1 LNRRFPAIIR
11 VKRDLVANGAFQKW
25 EGIRQSGR
33 LERITASRL
42 EQGRLMAVRTGAKRR
57 IAMSQVEEV
66 AARLTQ
72 ARNEL
77 APITERLLDIEVRL
91 VAAKAA
97 DIERPAKVSLR
108 EFTLN
113 LLDSHTGFTQDYQV
127 TNVRQS
133 AVK

>member
-1 LNRRFPAIIR
+1 
-11 VKRDLVANGAFQKW
+11 
-25 EGIRQSGR
+25 
-33 LERITASRL
+33 
-42 EQGRLMAVRTGAKRR
+42 
-57 IAMSQVEEV
+57 MSQVEEM

-97 DIERPAKVSLR
+97 DIERAAKVSLR
-108 EFTLN
+108 EFTWN
-113 LLDSHTGFTQDYQV
+113 LLDSHTGYTQDYQV

>member
-1 LNRRFPAIIR
+1 
-11 VKRDLVANGAFQKW
+11 
-25 EGIRQSGR
+25 
-33 LERITASRL
+33 
-42 EQGRLMAVRTGAKRR
+42 
-57 IAMSQVEEV
+57 MSQVEEA

-97 DIERPAKVSLR
+97 DNERPAKVSLR
-108 EFTLN
+108 EFTSN
-113 LLDSHTGFTQDYQV
+113 LLDSDTAFTQDYRDPK
-127 TNVRQS
+127 VRQS

>member
-1 LNRRFPAIIR
+1 
-11 VKRDLVANGAFQKW
+11 
-25 EGIRQSGR
+25 
-33 LERITASRL
+33 
-42 EQGRLMAVRTGAKRR
+42 MAVRTGAKRP
-57 IAMSQVEEV
+57 IAMSQVEEA

-108 EFTLN
+108 EFTSN
-113 LLDSHTGFTQDYQV
+113 LLDSDTAFTQDYQDPK
-127 TNVRQS
+127 VRQS

>member
-1 LNRRFPAIIR
+1 
-11 VKRDLVANGAFQKW
+11 
-25 EGIRQSGR
+25 
-33 LERITASRL
+33 
-42 EQGRLMAVRTGAKRR
+42 MAVRTGAKRR
-57 IAMSQVEEV
+57 IAMSQVEEM

-97 DIERPAKVSLR
+97 DIERAAKVSLR
-108 EFTLN
+108 EFTWN
-113 LLDSHTGFTQDYQV
+113 LLDSHTGYTQDYQV

>member
-1 LNRRFPAIIR
+1 
-11 VKRDLVANGAFQKW
+11 
-25 EGIRQSGR
+25 
-33 LERITASRL
+33 
-42 EQGRLMAVRTGAKRR
+42 
-57 IAMSQVEEV
+57 MSQVEEM

-97 DIERPAKVSLR
+97 DIERAAKVSLR
-108 EFTLN
+108 EFTWN